1 MISLSPETMAIV
13 TVFSSHEEADQQL
26 HPIAQH
32 NESFVKIR
40 VKHASDSELEH
51 CLATRNLT
59 YFVELYADEMT
70 KRGKHT
76 ETRYH
81 FCDGV
86 LNYGIEY
93 DTGSVGEGEGYA
105 NIAGL
110 VHAIKKRIPY
120 QSERAF
126 SATMDPFFY
135 TIREEKSD
143 KQRKKEEQEA
153 LDFFLGKFGLHTWA
167 MLYVAKLFSELK
179 GEKLILRGL
188 SEREQYEFDAA
199 WQKYLLE

>member
-1 MISLSPETMAIV
+1 MAIV
-13 TVFSSHEEADQQL
+13 TIFSSHEEADQQL
-26 HPIAQH
+26 RPHVH
-32 NESFVKIR
+32 SNETFVKGKVR
-40 VKHASDSELEH
+40 QAHDSELES
-51 CLATRNLT
+51 CLTRQSLT

-93 DTGSVGEGEGYA
+93 DTGSVGKGEGYT
-105 NIAGL
+105 NIADL
-110 VHAIKKRIPY
+110 VHAIRERIPW
-120 QSERAF
+120 QSQRAF
-126 SATMDPFFY
+126 AATMDPFFY

-153 LDFFLGKFGLHTWA
+153 LDFFLEKFGLRTWA
-167 MLYVAKLFSELK
+167 MLYVAKLFSEVK

-188 SEREQYEFDAA
+188 SEREQYEFEAA
-199 WQKYLLE
+199 WQKYLLK

>member
-1 MISLSPETMAIV
+1 MAIV
-13 TVFSSHEEADQQL
+13 TVFHSHEEADQQL
-26 HPIAQH
+26 QPHAH
-32 NESFVKIR
+32 SNEAFIKR
-40 VKHASDSELEH
+40 RMKHARDSEEH
-51 CLATRNLT
+51 CLAGQSLI

-76 ETRYH
+76 ETRYQ

-86 LNYGIEY
+86 LNYGVEY
-93 DTGSVGEGEGYA
+93 DTGSIGEGEGYT
-105 NIAGL
+105 NIADL

-126 SATMDPFFY
+126 AATMDPFFY
-135 TIREEKSD
+135 IIREDKSD

-153 LDFFLGKFGLHTWA
+153 LDFFLEKFGLHTWA
-167 MLYVAKLFSELK
+167 MLYIAKLFSELK

-188 SEREQYEFDAA
+188 SEQEEHEFETA
-199 WQKYLLE
+199 WQRLIYS